1 MKKRQIMRR
10 LMVAMLACVMVA
22 TSVNVIPVAAE
33 ESGVEVKT
41 ESLFS
46 ATFDQAY
53 WTPSEVVAAYGFTG
67 TNDCGS
73 GRGEDCTLVTNG
85 TAMYLTSSNRWGQRS
100 VWKSINVP
108 NGEKITIEFDT
119 IAKATN
125 PDFRVGMIDVEPNS
139 SKRVDLDLYKV
150 HNTEWTK
157 VKIEIQYNADG
168 SAVST
173 AYTKSLSDEN
183 AEYVAV
189 EGYTDVAVSKDYA
202 ADGVT
207 NIYFFAQPTKS
218 DVAIDNLDIYRTYT
232 VVPDDSIVYEKE
244 SLFSATFEQEY
255 WNSEAVVA
263 GYGFTGT
270 NDCGSGN
277 GENFYLVSQKGA
289 LYLASDNSYGQRS
302 VWKSINVPKGEMLTI
317 EFEAQPKAGASAP
330 DFAVGLIDETPHAG
344 NILGTNMF
352 RANLAEW
359 LKIKIEV
366 VYNADGSAVSTTY
379 TKSMSDENAEYT
391 AVNTVEVPKDYAAD
405 GVTNVYF
412 FAQNS
417 ATYVTIDN
425 LDIYRT
431 YTVVPEDSIVYEKK
445 SQFSA
450 TFDQIYWTSEEVV
463 TGYGFTGTND
473 CGCGY
478 GDYTLVSN
486 AGVMYLTSS
495 KSGGQISVWKSVSVP
510 NGEMLT
516 IEFEAKPKADATAP
530 DFAVGMIDE
539 TPHQGN
545 ILGTNMF
552 RDQSLSQW
560 LKFKIEVVY
569 EADGSAVYTTY
580 TKSMTD
586 VNAEYTAVATGTV
599 PKAYAADD
607 ATNIYFFTQ
616 KSATHVEIDNL
627 DIYTVHAYKNGK
639 CTVCDDYKDDIAAVG
654 GYNLTLQEG
663 TVGLNFHMDMS
674 AKVADLSKTEVRF
687 TVNGKTQTMSYDEA
701 QTSGDYRVFTCEVD
715 AKQMSDEITAV
726 MYNDGV
732 AGTAYTYSVKEYA
745 NKILADSTTYAK
757 EIPLVQAMLNYG
769 TYAQEYFDYNTDNL
783 ANGGTYLGNTALS
796 TITVDSLATY
806 TQNTVAGNESVKL
819 TYASLV
825 LESKTALRL
834 YLNVADGVTVEGLKQ
849 SKYGS
854 YVEKADILP
863 QDLSKDVT
871 INVSYGDSQN
881 ATITYNC
888 MAYCYNVL
896 KNSTND
902 ALKNVVSA
910 LCLYSQSA
918 TAYAEQ

>member
-10 LMVAMLACVMVA
+10 LLAAMLACVMIVI
-22 TSVNVIPVAAE
+22 SVNVIPVAAE
-33 ESGVEVKT
+33 ESGVEVET

-108 NGEKITIEFDT
+108 NEEKITIEFDT
-119 IAKATN
+119 IAQATN

-139 SKRVDLDLYKV
+139 SKPVDLDLYRV

-157 VKIEIQYNADG
+157 VKIEIQYDTDG

-173 AYTKSLSDEN
+173 AYTKSMSDEN

-207 NIYFFAQPTKS
+207 NIYFFAQPEKS
-218 DVAIDNLDIYRTYT
+218 DVAIDNLDIY
-232 VVPDDSIVYEKE
+232 
-244 SLFSATFEQEY
+244 
-255 WNSEAVVA
+255 
-263 GYGFTGT
+263 T
-270 NDCGSGN
+270 N
-277 GENFYLVSQKGA
+277 
-289 LYLASDNSYGQRS
+289 
-302 VWKSINVPKGEMLTI
+302 
-317 EFEAQPKAGASAP
+317 
-330 DFAVGLIDETPHAG
+330 
-344 NILGTNMF
+344 
-352 RANLAEW
+352 
-359 LKIKIEV
+359 
-366 VYNADGSAVSTTY
+366 
-379 TKSMSDENAEYT
+379 
-391 AVNTVEVPKDYAAD
+391 
-405 GVTNVYF
+405 
-412 FAQNS
+412 
-417 ATYVTIDN
+417 
-425 LDIYRT
+425 
-431 YTVVPEDSIVYEKK
+431 
-445 SQFSA
+445 
-450 TFDQIYWTSEEVV
+450 
-463 TGYGFTGTND
+463 
-473 CGCGY
+473 
-478 GDYTLVSN
+478 
-486 AGVMYLTSS
+486 
-495 KSGGQISVWKSVSVP
+495 
-510 NGEMLT
+510 
-516 IEFEAKPKADATAP
+516 
-530 DFAVGMIDE
+530 
-539 TPHQGN
+539 
-545 ILGTNMF
+545 
-552 RDQSLSQW
+552 
-560 LKFKIEVVY
+560 
-569 EADGSAVYTTY
+569 
-580 TKSMTD
+580 
-586 VNAEYTAVATGTV
+586 
-599 PKAYAADD
+599 
-607 ATNIYFFTQ
+607 
-616 KSATHVEIDNL
+616 
-627 DIYTVHAYKNGK
+627 HAYKNGK
-639 CTVCDDYKDDIAAVG
+639 CTVCGDYKDDIAAVA

-663 TVGLNFHMDMS
+663 TVGLNYHMDINS
-674 AKVADLSKTEVRF
+674 KVADLSKTEMRF
-687 TVNGKTQTMSYDEA
+687 TVNGKTQTMSYDKA
-701 QTSGDYRVFTCEVD
+701 KTSGDYRVFTCEVD
-715 AKQMSDEITAV
+715 AKQMTDEITAV

-745 NKILADSTTYAK
+745 DKILADSTTYAK

-769 TYAQEYFDYNTDNL
+769 TYAQEYFDYNTENP

-796 TITVDSLATY
+796 TVTADSLESY
-806 TQNTVAGNESVKL
+806 TQNTKAGNESVKL
-819 TYASLV
+819 TSASLV
-825 LESKTALRL
+825 LDAKTALRL

-863 QDLSKDVT
+863 QDLTKDVT